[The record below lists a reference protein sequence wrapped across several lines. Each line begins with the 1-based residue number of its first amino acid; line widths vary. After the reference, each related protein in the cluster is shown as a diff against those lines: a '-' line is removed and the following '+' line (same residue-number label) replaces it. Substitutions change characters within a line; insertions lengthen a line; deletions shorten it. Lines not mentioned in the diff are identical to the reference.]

1 MILNE
6 NKSGFFSFCD
16 ECNEYHIQFNNI
28 FITLTE
34 NKLERF
40 KNYVREIEPSDS
52 LIQENECVNGKK
64 IILPLLHPY
73 MVILIDNEEL
83 EMLKKLILLDED
95 EKDFITY
102 KDFPFEINNN

>member
-1 MILNE
+1 
-6 NKSGFFSFCD
+6 
-16 ECNEYHIQFNNI
+16 
-28 FITLTE
+28 
-34 NKLERF
+34 
-40 KNYVREIEPSDS
+40 
-52 LIQENECVNGKK
+52 VNGKN

-95 EKDFITY
+95 GKDFISY